1 MIHSMTG
8 YAEMRFVHK
17 SFSTK
22 ISIRSLNHRFL
33 DWNYRGAPLG
43 SIEDKLRNVCQ
54 QKLHRGRIEVLVDIN
69 FFGQDKWKFHIN
81 QDLLNKI
88 LSSLEKAAIVSR
100 KHVTFSLENLLNT
113 PHIVQIRRKDFTK
126 GDVDFLEKCFE
137 KTLSQLI
144 KERARE
150 GREIK
155 KQLEVHAQKI
165 KVLVIHVEKRA
176 KKQPL
181 LIKQKLMERL
191 EDLKG
196 GESFSESK
204 LAEEASLL
212 AQRYDLTEEIA
223 RLKSHTKYLK
233 ELLDSKELEPVGKK
247 LDFLAQEIYREAN
260 TLNSKAQDID
270 VIRKS
275 LALKSEVESIR
286 QQIQNIE

>member
-43 SIEDKLRNVCQ
+43 NIEDKLRNICQ
-54 QKLHRGRIEVLVDIN
+54 QKLHRGRIEVLADIH
-69 FFGQDKWKFHIN
+69 FIGQDKWNFHIN
-81 QDLLNKI
+81 QDLLNNI
-88 LSSLEKAAIVSR
+88 LSSLEKAAVVSR

-126 GDVDFLEKCFE
+126 GDGDFLEKCFE
-137 KTLSQLI
+137 KTLNQLI

-155 KQLEVHAQKI
+155 KQLTAHAQNI
-165 KVLVIHVEKRA
+165 KALVSHVEKRA

-191 EDLKG
+191 EDLRG
-196 GESFSESK
+196 NESFSESK

-233 ELLDSKELEPVGKK
+233 EQLDSQEPEPVGKK

-270 VIRKS
+270 VIRKC

-286 QQIQNIE
+286 QQVQNIE

>member
-8 YAEMRFVHK
+8 YAEKRFVHK

-22 ISIRSLNHRFL
+22 ISIRALNHRFL

-43 SIEDKLRNVCQ
+43 SVEDRLRNLCQ
-54 QKLHRGRIEVLVDIN
+54 QKLHRGRIEVLVDLH
-69 FFGQDKWKFHIN
+69 FFSQDKWEFHIN
-81 QDLLNKI
+81 QDFLNKI

-100 KHVTFSLENLLNT
+100 KHVSFSLENLMNT
-113 PHIVQIRRKDFTK
+113 PHIVQVRRKGFTK

-137 KTLSQLI
+137 ITLNQLI

-155 KQLEVHAQKI
+155 KQLSVHAQNI
-165 KVLVIHVEKRA
+165 KVLVSQVEKQA

-196 GESFSESK
+196 AESFSESK
-204 LAEEASLL
+204 LAEEASIL
-212 AQRYDLTEEIA
+212 AQRYDLAEEIA
-223 RLKSHTKYLK
+223 RLKSHTMYLK
-233 ELLDSKELEPVGKK
+233 EQLDSKEPEPVGKK

-260 TLNSKAQDID
+260 TLNSKAQGID

-286 QQIQNIE
+286 QQLQNIE

>member
-1 MIHSMTG
+1 MTG

-233 ELLDSKELEPVGKK
+233 EQLDSKELEPVGKK